1 MASYYKLPI
10 EIRTGSGASLAR
22 ELRRNGK
29 IPANYYYRGEANQ
42 NLAID
47 KKAFNHAIHSGQQVF
62 EVDINNETI
71 YIMIKDVQYHSV
83 TEEVMHVDLM
93 RIRRTEKMTFSIP
106 LVLEG
111 DAVGVDEGGIVA
123 QVATTIDVECYPN
136 DVPESITVD
145 ISGLEFNSAMAAEE
159 IILPVDTV
167 LVSAENT
174 TIVTCNPPKAEVEP
188 EPVEDEE
195 IELAE
200 GEEATDEEATDE
212 ETTDEDSKSDEKPK
226 KDADQDESSE
236 NHDCLY
242 RAR

>member
-71 YIMIKDVQYHSV
+71 YIMIKDIQYHSV

-111 DAVGVDEGGIVA
+111 DAVGIDEGGIVA
-123 QVATTIDVECYPN
+123 QVATTIDVECFPN

-159 IILPVDTV
+159 IVLPVDTV

-200 GEEATDEEATDE
+200 GEETTDE
-212 ETTDEDSKSDEKPK
+212 ETTDEDSKSDEKSK

-236 NHDCLY
+236 ES
-242 RAR
+242 

>member
-71 YIMIKDVQYHSV
+71 YIMIKDIQYHSV

-159 IILPVDTV
+159 IVLPVDTV

-200 GEEATDEEATDE
+200 GEETTDEETTDE

-236 NHDCLY
+236 ES
-242 RAR
+242 

>member
-29 IPANYYYRGEANQ
+29 IPANYYYSGEANQ

-71 YIMIKDVQYHSV
+71 YIMIKDIQYHSV

-111 DAVGVDEGGIVA
+111 EAVGVDEGGIVT
-123 QVATTIDVECYPN
+123 QVATTIDVECLPN

-159 IILPVDTV
+159 IVLPVDT
-167 LVSAENT
+167 LLISAENT

-200 GEEATDEEATDE
+200 GEETTDEETTDE

-236 NHDCLY
+236 ES
-242 RAR
+242 

>member
-29 IPANYYYRGEANQ
+29 IPANYYYSGEANQ

-71 YIMIKDVQYHSV
+71 YIMIKDIQYHSV

-111 DAVGVDEGGIVA
+111 DAVGIDEGGIVA

-159 IILPVDTV
+159 IVLPVDTL

-200 GEEATDEEATDE
+200 GEETTDE

-236 NHDCLY
+236 ES
-242 RAR
+242 

>member
-29 IPANYYYRGEANQ
+29 IPANYYYSGEANQ
-42 NLAID
+42 NLVID

-71 YIMIKDVQYHSV
+71 YIMIKDIQYHPV
-83 TEEVMHVDLM
+83 TEEIMHVDLM

-111 DAVGVDEGGIVA
+111 DAVGIDEGGIVA
-123 QVATTIDVECYPN
+123 QVATTIDVECFPN

-159 IILPVDTV
+159 IVLPVDTL

-200 GEEATDEEATDE
+200 GEETTDE

-236 NHDCLY
+236 ES
-242 RAR
+242 

>member
-29 IPANYYYRGEANQ
+29 IPANYYYSGEANQ
-42 NLAID
+42 NLVID

-71 YIMIKDVQYHSV
+71 YIMIKDIQYHTV

-111 DAVGVDEGGIVA
+111 DAVGIDEGGIVA
-123 QVATTIDVECYPN
+123 QVATTIDVECFPN

-159 IILPVDTV
+159 IVLPVDTL

-200 GEEATDEEATDE
+200 GEETTDE

-236 NHDCLY
+236 ES
-242 RAR
+242 

>member
-1 MASYYKLPI
+1 
-10 EIRTGSGASLAR
+10 
-22 ELRRNGK
+22 
-29 IPANYYYRGEANQ
+29 
-42 NLAID
+42 
-47 KKAFNHAIHSGQQVF
+47 
-62 EVDINNETI
+62 
-71 YIMIKDVQYHSV
+71 MIKDVQYHSV
-83 TEEVMHVDLM
+83 TEEVMHIDLM

-123 QVATTIDVECYPN
+123 QVATTIDVKCLPN
-136 DVPESITVD
+136 NVPESITVD

-159 IILPVDTV
+159 IVLPVDTL

-195 IELAE
+195 IELAD
-200 GEEATDEEATDE
+200 GEETTDE

-236 NHDCLY
+236 ES
-242 RAR
+242 

>member
-71 YIMIKDVQYHSV
+71 YITIKDIQYHSV

-93 RIRRTEKMTFSIP
+93 RIRRTEKMIFSIP

-111 DAVGVDEGGIVA
+111 DAVGIDEGGIVA
-123 QVATTIDVECYPN
+123 QVATTIDVECFPN

-159 IILPVDTV
+159 IVLPVDTL

-200 GEEATDEEATDE
+200 GEETTDE

-236 NHDCLY
+236 ES
-242 RAR
+242 

>member
-29 IPANYYYRGEANQ
+29 IPANYYYSGEANQ

-47 KKAFNHAIHSGQQVF
+47 KKAFNHAIHSEQQVF

-71 YIMIKDVQYHSV
+71 YIMIKDIQYHSV
-83 TEEVMHVDLM
+83 TEEIMHVDLM

-111 DAVGVDEGGIVA
+111 DAIGIEEGGIVA

-159 IILPVDTV
+159 IVLPVDTV

-212 ETTDEDSKSDEKPK
+212 ETTDEDSKNDEKPK

-236 NHDCLY
+236 KS
-242 RAR
+242 

>member
-29 IPANYYYRGEANQ
+29 IPANYYYSGEANQ

-71 YIMIKDVQYHSV
+71 YIMIKDIQYHSV

-111 DAVGVDEGGIVA
+111 DAVGIDEGGIVA
-123 QVATTIDVECYPN
+123 QVATTIDVECFPN

-159 IILPVDTV
+159 IVLPVDTL

-200 GEEATDEEATDE
+200 GEETTDE

-236 NHDCLY
+236 ES
-242 RAR
+242 

>member
-29 IPANYYYRGEANQ
+29 IPANYYYSGEANQ
-42 NLAID
+42 NLVID

-71 YIMIKDVQYHSV
+71 YIMIKDIQYHSV

-111 DAVGVDEGGIVA
+111 DAVGIDEGGIVA
-123 QVATTIDVECYPN
+123 QVATTIDVECFPN

-159 IILPVDTV
+159 IVLPVDTL

-200 GEEATDEEATDE
+200 GEETTDE
-212 ETTDEDSKSDEKPK
+212 ETTDEDSKSDEKPI

-236 NHDCLY
+236 ES
-242 RAR
+242 

>member
-47 KKAFNHAIHSGQQVF
+47 KKAFNHAIYSGQQVF

-71 YIMIKDVQYHSV
+71 YIMIKDIQYHSV

-123 QVATTIDVECYPN
+123 QVATTIDVECFPN

-159 IILPVDTV
+159 IVLPVDTV

-200 GEEATDEEATDE
+200 GEETTDEETTDE

-236 NHDCLY
+236 KS
-242 RAR
+242 

>member
-71 YIMIKDVQYHSV
+71 YIMIKDIQYHSV

-111 DAVGVDEGGIVA
+111 DAVGIDEGGIVA
-123 QVATTIDVECYPN
+123 QVATTIDVECFPN

-159 IILPVDTV
+159 IVLPVDTV

-200 GEEATDEEATDE
+200 GEEATDEE
-212 ETTDEDSKSDEKPK
+212 TTDEDSKSDEKPK

-236 NHDCLY
+236 KS
-242 RAR
+242 

>member
-71 YIMIKDVQYHSV
+71 YIMIKDIQYHSV

-111 DAVGVDEGGIVA
+111 DAVGVEEGGIVT
-123 QVATTIDVECYPN
+123 QVATTIDVECFPN

-200 GEEATDEEATDE
+200 GEEITDEEI
-212 ETTDEDSKSDEKPK
+212 TDEDKKSDEKPK

-236 NHDCLY
+236 ES
-242 RAR
+242 

>member
-29 IPANYYYRGEANQ
+29 IPANYYYSGEANQ

-71 YIMIKDVQYHSV
+71 YIMIKDIQYRPV

-111 DAVGVDEGGIVA
+111 DAVGVDEGGIVT
-123 QVATTIDVECYPN
+123 QVATTIDVECFPN

-159 IILPVDTV
+159 IVLPVDT
-167 LVSAENT
+167 LLISAENT

-200 GEEATDEEATDE
+200 GEETTDE

-236 NHDCLY
+236 ES
-242 RAR
+242 

>member
-71 YIMIKDVQYHSV
+71 YIMIKDIQYHSV

-111 DAVGVDEGGIVA
+111 DAVGIDEGGIVT
-123 QVATTIDVECYPN
+123 QVATTIDVECFPN

-159 IILPVDTV
+159 IVLPVDTL

-200 GEEATDEEATDE
+200 GEETTDE

-236 NHDCLY
+236 ES
-242 RAR
+242 

>member
-71 YIMIKDVQYHSV
+71 YIMIKDIQYHSV

-159 IILPVDTV
+159 IVLPVDTI

-200 GEEATDEEATDE
+200 GEETTDE

-236 NHDCLY
+236 ES
-242 RAR
+242 

>member
-71 YIMIKDVQYHSV
+71 YITIKDIQYHSV

-111 DAVGVDEGGIVA
+111 DAVGVEEGGIVT
-123 QVATTIDVECYPN
+123 QVATTIDVECFPN

-159 IILPVDTV
+159 IVLPVDTV

-200 GEEATDEEATDE
+200 GEEITDE
-212 ETTDEDSKSDEKPK
+212 ETTDEDIKSNEKPK

-236 NHDCLY
+236 ES
-242 RAR
+242 

>member
-71 YIMIKDVQYHSV
+71 YIMIKDIQYHSV

-93 RIRRTEKMTFSIP
+93 RIRRTEKMIFSIP

-111 DAVGVDEGGIVA
+111 DAVGIDEGGIVA
-123 QVATTIDVECYPN
+123 QVATTIDVECFPN

-159 IILPVDTV
+159 IVLPVDTL

-200 GEEATDEEATDE
+200 GEETTDE

-236 NHDCLY
+236 ES
-242 RAR
+242 

>member
-29 IPANYYYRGEANQ
+29 IPANYYYSGEENQ
-42 NLAID
+42 NLVID

-71 YIMIKDVQYHSV
+71 YIMIKDIQYHSV

-111 DAVGVDEGGIVA
+111 DAVGIDEGGIVA
-123 QVATTIDVECYPN
+123 QVATTIDVECFPN

-159 IILPVDTV
+159 IVLPVDTL

-200 GEEATDEEATDE
+200 GEETTDE

-236 NHDCLY
+236 ES
-242 RAR
+242 

>member
-71 YIMIKDVQYHSV
+71 YIMIKDIQYHSV
-83 TEEVMHVDLM
+83 TDEVMHVDLM

-111 DAVGVDEGGIVA
+111 DAVGIDEGGIVA
-123 QVATTIDVECYPN
+123 QVATTIDVECFPN

-159 IILPVDTV
+159 IVLPMDTI

-200 GEEATDEEATDE
+200 GEETTDE

-236 NHDCLY
+236 ES
-242 RAR
+242 